1 MDRASPDALGLA
13 RQRVLALVVASLAL
27 YVPAVTLPVMTLSR
41 LGHETSTSILGGI
54 DALWQ
59 DGHWAL
65 AVVVGVCS
73 VIVPLGKLVALLVL
87 SSRRSGP
94 PPRSLLAVLE
104 LTGRWGMLD
113 VLLVAAL
120 VAAVKLGELVQIEPA
135 PAILAFAGCVAASI
149 VATGFAA
156 PLVHDGGDEPPT
168 SRGSTSDG
176 APA

>member
-1 MDRASPDALGLA
+1 M
-13 RQRVLALVVASLAL
+13 LALVVAAIVL
-27 YVPAVTLPVMTLSR
+27 YVPAITLPVMTLSR
-41 LGHETSTSILGGI
+41 LGHEVSTSILGGI

-59 DGHWAL
+59 DGHWML
-65 AVVVGVCS
+65 AVVVGICS
-73 VIVPLGKLVALLVL
+73 VIVPLGKLLALLVL
-87 SSRRSGP
+87 ASRRSGP

-120 VAAVKLGELVQIEPA
+120 VAAVKLGELVRIEPA

-156 PLVHDGGDEPPT
+156 PLVHDGGAETPT
-168 SRGSTSDG
+168 SRGPDPDG
-176 APA
+176 ATA